1 MPEIT
6 SVGASNALNMAI
18 WRRWALVGLGFAS
31 AMRGP
36 ASGLDLSCHK
46 QGARLRS
53 TPLAS
58 FRNTE
63 NCSRSSLMSK
73 TKTKI
78 ENSRASFC
86 CLRCIACLDH
96 IGVDTYWQDG
106 Q

>member
-6 SVGASNALNMAI
+6 SVGCRSNALNIMAI
-18 WRRWALVGLGFAS
+18 GLAALGVGFAS

-63 NCSRSSLMSK
+63 N
-73 TKTKI
+73 
-78 ENSRASFC
+78 
-86 CLRCIACLDH
+86 
-96 IGVDTYWQDG
+96 
-106 Q
+106 